1 MNKWAERERR
11 SPTSSDEDP
20 TTWKR
25 AEEPRKA

>member
-1 MNKWAERERR
+1 MGRERERR